1 MKHIKEC
8 RICKKIKPIT
18 HYYLRPESNT
28 YRTECRPCRA
38 EICSRQRR
46 VIGSVAHCKIL
57 FRDARNRSNKR
68 GNSCTITRKE
78 IQNLATDT
86 CPILGIKLE
95 IGSDNWQN
103 SPSLDRIDN
112 TKGYEKGNVIM
123 VSHMANSIKN
133 QATPSQIKK
142 VADFYM
148 KLYAEKGITV

>member
-1 MKHIKEC
+1 
-8 RICKKIKPIT
+8 
-18 HYYLRPESNT
+18 
-28 YRTECRPCRA
+28 
-38 EICSRQRR
+38 
-46 VIGSVAHCKIL
+46 
-57 FRDARNRSNKR
+57 
-68 GNSCTITRKE
+68 
-78 IQNLATDT
+78 
-86 CPILGIKLE
+86 LE

-148 KLYAEKGITV
+148 KLYAEKGIKEKIRHSSRGYLSVYRSSGQGRGH

>member
-1 MKHIKEC
+1 
-8 RICKKIKPIT
+8 
-18 HYYLRPESNT
+18 
-28 YRTECRPCRA
+28 
-38 EICSRQRR
+38 
-46 VIGSVAHCKIL
+46 
-57 FRDARNRSNKR
+57 
-68 GNSCTITRKE
+68 
-78 IQNLATDT
+78 
-86 CPILGIKLE
+86 LE